1 MKITLTLACV
11 LVLAALLVGCSSDE
25 AGESPVVARVVVPTL
40 APVPTATETPRPT
53 QTPTST
59 PTSTPEPTATRTP
72 RPTSTATPTRTPTA
86 TATQTPTPTETPT
99 FTPTPTQTPS
109 PTPTATFT
117 PTRTATATQTP
128 TPVPT
133 ATATFTPTPTN
144 TPTQTPTPT
153 ATATAT
159 PVPVASSAPP
169 TWVFAGDIPDE
180 HKVLL
185 QKDLEG
191 VRGFY
196 DSLYGVEATGFT
208 VLVGDGPEAVANTYM
223 SLTGREVTRNYL
235 VKWGFSGWTTTTE
248 RGGALIVL
256 MYRPD
261 EDNLPYYAIAHE
273 YFHVLQG
280 QQFRGFATLPSGE
293 KDFRGGAANG
303 AYWLVEGLA
312 GYADD
317 AYSEVANRP
326 VPYFGTDW
334 LTEYLEEQRV
344 REPESIRDVAAELER
359 MEDYDTFHDTSLL
372 SFALSF
378 YASVFLVEEVAA
390 EREGSHIHYWRL
402 LHDRGDW
409 KRAFKDAFGMPVEEF
424 YPAFREWFDANI
436 VGEPTTRVRLKIQ
449 FRWPTAPIDSRD
461 WGRPIFRVLDL
472 NWNGSSGPA
481 TMVSPGWK
489 RNVAYFIYNR
499 GVTGDGILTLM
510 WTHDGCTY
518 WPLGYYQN
526 GKLVTSIEQATRVEF
541 TGVSK
546 DIEWVL
552 PVHPAALPRA
562 GQEENL
568 CSQSN

>member
-1 MKITLTLACV
+1 MRTALTLAC
-11 LVLAALLVGCSSDE
+11 LLLLAALLVGCSGDRRSE
-25 AGESPVVARVVVPTL
+25 APVVAQVAPTL
-40 APVPTATETPRPT
+40 PPVLVPTAPATPEPTPT
-53 QTPTST
+53 QTLT
-59 PTSTPEPTATRTP
+59 PTPEPTATRTP

-86 TATQTPTPTETPT
+86 TATQTPTPTPTETPT

-109 PTPTATFT
+109 PTPTATLT
-117 PTRTATATQTP
+117 PT
-128 TPVPT
+128 PT
-133 ATATFTPTPTN
+133 ATATFTPTPTPTPTQTPTPTS

-169 TWVFAGDIPDE
+169 TWVFAGDIPEE
-180 HKVLL
+180 HRALL

-191 VRGFY
+191 VRGFFA
-196 DSLYGVEATGFT
+196 DRYGVEATGFT
-208 VLVGDGPEAVANTYM
+208 VLVGDSPEAVANTYRRVA
-223 SLTGREVTRNYL
+223 GREVTRNYL
-235 VKWGFSGWTTTTE
+235 VKWGFSGWVTATE

-256 MYRPD
+256 MYRPG
-261 EDNLPYYAIAHE
+261 EDNLPYYYIAHE

-280 QQFRGFATLPSGE
+280 QQVQGFATLPSGE
-293 KDFRGGAANG
+293 KDFRGGVGNG

-312 GYADD
+312 EYADD
-317 AYSEVANRP
+317 AYSAVADRP
-326 VPYFGTDW
+326 EPYYGTEG
-334 LTEYLEEQRV
+334 LREYLEEQRV
-344 REPESIRDVAAELER
+344 LEPESILDVAAELER
-359 MEDYDTFHDTSLL
+359 MEDSRVFHDDTVRL
-372 SFALSF
+372 SYALSF

-390 EREGSHIHYWRL
+390 ERDGSYIHYWRL
-402 LHDRGDW
+402 LHDRRDW
-409 KRAFKDAFGMPVEEF
+409 KRAFEGAFGMPVEEF

-449 FRWPTAPIDSRD
+449 FRWPTAPIDSRE
-461 WGRPIFRVLDL
+461 WGRPIFRVMDR
-472 NWNGSSGPA
+472 NWNGSPGPA

-510 WTHDGCTY
+510 WTRDGCTH

-526 GKLVTSIEQATRVEF
+526 GKLVTSIEEATRVEF
-541 TGVSK
+541 TGGSK